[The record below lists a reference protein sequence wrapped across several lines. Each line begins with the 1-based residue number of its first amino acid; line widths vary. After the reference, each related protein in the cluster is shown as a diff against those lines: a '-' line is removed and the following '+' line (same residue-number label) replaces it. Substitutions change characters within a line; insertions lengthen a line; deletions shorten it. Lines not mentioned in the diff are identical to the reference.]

1 MQMSFPLDVRFK
13 ILTLIPQLYIHDA
26 SGRPVGYVRK
36 KFWAFKEDVTVF
48 QDDTMSTPLYRINAD
63 RVIDFR
69 ASYRLSDGNGRT
81 LGAVRRRGARSLW
94 RATYEVLVGETH
106 TFTVT
111 EKSVL
116 VRFLDL
122 LIGEIPLIG
131 LLTGYFLNPAYV
143 LTRQGGGDAVLMT
156 KRRALLESNF
166 KIEKMGQLNEDEQLV
181 VTLALMMII
190 FLERSRG

>member
-1 MQMSFPLDVRFK
+1 MSFPLDVRFK

>member
-1 MQMSFPLDVRFK
+1 MSFPLDVRFK

-81 LGAVRRRGARSLW
+81 LGAVRRRGARSLF

>member
-1 MQMSFPLDVRFK
+1 MQMTFPLDVRFK
-13 ILTLIPQLYIHDA
+13 ILTLIPQLYVHDA
-26 SGRPVGYVRK
+26 GGRSVAYVRK

-48 QDDTMSTPLYRINAD
+48 RDDTMSEALFKINAD

-69 ASYRLSDGNGRT
+69 ASYRLSDGAGQT
-81 LGAVRRRGARSLW
+81 LGVVRRKGARSLW
-94 RATYEVLVGETH
+94 RATYEILVGDRH

-111 EKSVL
+111 EQSVL

-122 LIGEIPLIG
+122 LIGEIPIIG
-131 LLTGYFLNPAYV
+131 LLAGYFLNPAYV
-143 LTRQGGGDAVLMT
+143 LTREGGGEAALMT

-166 KIEKMGQLNEDEQLV
+166 RIEQTGDIGDDEKVV

-190 FLERSRG
+190 FLERTRG

>member
-1 MQMSFPLDVRFK
+1 MSFPLDVRFK

-48 QDDTMSTPLYRINAD
+48 QDDTMSAPLYRINAD

-69 ASYRLSDGNGRT
+69 ASYSLSDSNGRR
-81 LGAVRRRGARSLW
+81 LGAVRRKGARSLW

-111 EKSVL
+111 EQSVL

-122 LIGEIPLIG
+122 LIGEIPLNG

-143 LTRQGGGDAVLMT
+143 LARAGGGDAVLMT

-166 KIEKMGQLNEDEQLV
+166 KIEKTGQLSEDEQLV